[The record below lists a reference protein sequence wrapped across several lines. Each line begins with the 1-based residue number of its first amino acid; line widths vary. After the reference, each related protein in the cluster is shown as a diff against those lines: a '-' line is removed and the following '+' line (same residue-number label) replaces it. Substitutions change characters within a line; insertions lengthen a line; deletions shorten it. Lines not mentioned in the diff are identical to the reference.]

1 MTAII
6 FSITTMADEKISR
19 GQRDAVEAARY
30 QLLPFTLTESV
41 ALLFL
46 AVCALL
52 AALWSDHGLIW
63 PVQEFWIMRILP

>member
-1 MTAII
+1 
-6 FSITTMADEKISR
+6 MADEKISR

-30 QLLPFTLTESV
+30 HLLPFTLTESV

-52 AALWSDHGLIW
+52 AALWSDQGLIW
-63 PVQEFWIMRILP
+63 PVQELWIMRILP